1 MDNDTT
7 MSSELRKEIERHTED
22 LKNNLGSHLEVSQKT
37 HKALTWKV
45 IIYLQK
51 CLLTQNK
58 HGDSTNDWRGN
69 NTQWIS
75 AGKYFLGYKQLNTL
89 NHPYYIHIQINGQ
102 ETFHHSASF
111 QYILFMKEKLRT
123 CKQNKA

>member
-1 MDNDTT
+1 MVVSMLRKESNPSVQIKRVAMDNDTT
-7 MSSELRKEIERHTED
+7 MSCELRKEIERHTLD

-58 HGDSTNDWRGN
+58 HRDSTNDWRG
-69 NTQWIS
+69 
-75 AGKYFLGYKQLNTL
+75 
-89 NHPYYIHIQINGQ
+89 
-102 ETFHHSASF
+102 
-111 QYILFMKEKLRT
+111 
-123 CKQNKA
+123 